1 MTGIDAIQHLLPDDV
16 QRDLQAHRQRVLYEA
31 KQAADETGF
40 VGGVGQVVG
49 HAAATAFDVGVT
61 GVARG
66 VGNLLT
72 GEDTS
77 TPGSR
82 SYIPSAYE
90 MVTGKRQSERE
101 LYLQAL
107 REKSTT
113 ARIGLGVGGAAGALG
128 GFLGGA
134 PGQILK
140 QSRNVLNPAYRAGL
154 EKIIGKSI
162 AGTADDVAIKLAAER
177 ITSNALAKTI
187 IRAIPTGVGFGVES
201 FVSTASDRQGKPASM
216 DDRIAAGAVGTALGT
231 LYGALGQWSDSLAG
245 KMADKLGLRAS
256 KTIAKALEGASFTA
270 LDQRLWGDALDAIH
284 EGDMD
289 KLGTTL
295 KTAFEEG
302 IYNAAVFG
310 GLGFAG
316 KHPAALRPQMFDSMK
331 LPDADLKLLTHTEK
345 KPGAEFE
352 PQRPDESGADFS
364 ARKQRWDA
372 AQEKLRMAEKIP
384 TADGEPIITPP
395 PEPATTPEAE
405 SPRPAM
411 EASHG
416 PVMRVIDPLFSMGW
430 RNTGGKVDGLEL
442 GFDGLPHKVRIKL
455 LPGGEAE
462 IELNPEAAS
471 TIGMGTGKHVV
482 LSGADA
488 VRALQRLEATS
499 ALNTLES
506 KLRFPEEFE
515 KTGGINDRRIGED
528 GKYRKYAFGEFWREL
543 KTEGGDTYWERD
555 PWIEPRKPK
564 FEEMP
569 KEIADR
575 AKVVFEWASANMGR
589 PGVDD
594 HAMQA
599 VKLAIALL
607 DTKGG
612 MMDPGV
618 KELGALLKD
627 PRFIEAA
634 PMFSNPEMANALA
647 TELAHVTAGLKT
659 TQMAM
664 RDLLGRLSEQQ
675 SKVVMPEQRIE
686 GPAGEGE
693 AKLPKVRSRLDEG
706 VYQAEQRRARE
717 EETISKEYAGFWA
730 DKDNPNRGADVS
742 IKADADLPGMF
753 KVTAKRQEGESA
765 EADLE
770 RAGIGPWL
778 RGQGLVRLPTEKA
791 EVEAAGWKEFSPKG
805 ESRRY
810 ASKKE
815 ADRAA
820 KQLAEAMP
828 DKEWRV
834 ERADGTEKAYVVE
847 WREKI
852 DVSEEAPPEESKK
865 KDLTPEQAV
874 GERVIN
880 NAASQRGSVD
890 LAILDFSN
898 ILPWA
903 KRRARITSDTAK
915 AGMQWLRHKV
925 DRASEWIASL
935 SPTGKVLGKEAK
947 KIGFETQRKAGSAL
961 VRLNRILKKNG
972 LIAGAFQVKRRVDA
986 IHKREMIFQ
995 SMNGVREQIEK
1006 IEESKRSEADK
1017 KLLADLKEFEA
1028 KNKPLIDEVRALYDE
1043 ARLEA
1048 IELGLQVRM
1057 PSGEWKPLKM
1067 TGKAYPQVLN
1077 KLGHQ
1082 VVHDAWH
1089 GRETEH
1095 TKLIY
1100 EKLVRDGKAKD
1111 VEEARLLVR
1120 KYYEDANAV
1129 SGDITKDIIEESSG
1143 KPLENK
1149 QLRGMFRYFELTRL
1163 ELPHQ
1168 FVEWDPTVTAE
1179 GHFQRAYQQL
1189 EAGKVW
1195 GPKFEN
1201 VRITLE
1207 KMRREGV
1214 AGADIEKIGRWI
1226 GQEFG
1231 RPGTDT
1237 SLINN
1242 LVKGV
1247 HSYQTFARLGLSI
1260 VSIAQNL
1267 TQGYINAANF
1277 GLLNAIRGQIEA
1289 GKSYLGFESKLFGG
1303 VKNLVEFLQSRGALG
1318 ATDVT
1323 FLENNLVSLIGK
1335 TGLKGFQVAEKNN
1348 QIIAAVAAR
1357 LSLEQSLNKML
1368 SQREGGLLTK
1378 AGMSGILRGLGFDVG
1393 SAAERQVG
1401 RLLGKE
1407 LAEVRKLSNEE
1418 LATMLEKTKKNDA
1431 TVIDEVMFRAVTD
1444 TQFVNSLA
1452 SRRAL
1457 WMGSPIF
1464 RLMFQFK
1471 SFPVDQMKY
1480 VYNNVLK
1487 EVLNGNTMP
1496 FVRWAFAS
1504 IVLRELLRTAVD
1516 SITGGKPQTLLGK
1529 ALGGEQLD
1537 EEDIALGLL
1546 KDLVV
1551 GGGLLFYDL
1560 AYGGI
1565 QDWIMPP
1572 VASTVE
1578 NVGKSLADVA
1588 EALGTGAPP
1597 IETIKKGA
1605 QDVFFNEF
1613 SALKQY
1619 GSIFG
1624 TDRPFED
1631 MMDTAAWR
1639 GRAADYAAKL
1649 KAKEVGRVSTYIG
1662 SLLRE
1667 NSIRPGP
1674 QHLFRLDIAQKLAV
1688 GDIEGAARNVELILE
1703 QAQRAGGYE
1712 VENKLKSLRDQ
1723 MNDLAPLGKVP
1734 VKERTAFLARY
1745 DKEERERGIQLQD
1758 DYIDG
1763 YERALSIAKGK
1774 LGIEMDDSDIWAN
1787 RLKKKL
1793 EPALVEWE
1801 KDRNISKFRESAKDL
1816 VPWVE
1821 THLEQLVPGL
1831 ISVGMYKSLTKMG
1844 DADRRRALENYLAGR
1859 MVGTMARGSIE
1870 KTVRER
1876 REKARDAAV
1885 RRAMARD

>member
-1 MTGIDAIQHLLPDDV
+1 MTGIDALKHLLPEDV
-16 QRDLQAHRQRVLYEA
+16 QRDLQAHRQSVLYEA

-40 VGGVGQVVG
+40 WGGVGQVAG

-101 LYLQAL
+101 LYLQAI

-113 ARIGLGVGGAAGALG
+113 ARIGLGVGTAAGALA
-128 GFLGGA
+128 GFVGGA

-154 EKIIGKSI
+154 EKMVGKSI
-162 AGTADDVAIKLAAER
+162 AGTADDIAIKLAAER

-187 IRAIPTGVGFGVES
+187 IRAIPTGVGFGIES
-201 FVSTASDRQGKPASM
+201 FISTASDRQGRPSTT
-216 DDRIAAGAVGTALGT
+216 DDRIAAGAAGTVLGT

-245 KMADKLGLRAS
+245 KMANKLGLRAS
-256 KTIAKALEGASFTA
+256 RTMAKALEGASFTA
-270 LDQRLWGDALDAIH
+270 LDQRLWGDALDAIN
-284 EGDMD
+284 EGDGD
-289 KLGTTL
+289 KLAATL

-302 IYNAAVFG
+302 IYNAAAFG
-310 GLGFAG
+310 GLGFMG

-331 LPDADLKLLTHTEK
+331 LPDADLKKAGGEAAKVEPTEEGYTAKGEFVRQQTERLTEEQEAAEHE
-345 KPGAEFE
+345 AEF
-352 PQRPDESGADFS
+352 PV
-364 ARKQRWDA
+364 
-372 AQEKLRMAEKIP
+372 
-384 TADGEPIITPP
+384 GEQPKTP
-395 PEPATTPEAE
+395 PEPIEGEAT
-405 SPRPAM
+405 SPRAAF
-411 EASHG
+411 EASHK
-416 PVMRVIDPLFSMGW
+416 PVIRHLDAISAMGW
-430 RNTGGKVDGLEL
+430 RNTGASVDGVEL
-442 GFDGLPHKVRIKL
+442 GFDGLPHKVRVKL
-455 LPGGEAE
+455 QPGGGVE
-462 IELNPEAAS
+462 IELNPEASA

-482 LSGADA
+482 LAGPDA
-488 VRALQRLEATS
+488 IRALQRLEATS
-499 ALNTLES
+499 TLNTLES

-528 GKYRKYAFGEFWREL
+528 GLYRKYAFGEFWIERSTEAG
-543 KTEGGDTYWERD
+543 KTSWERD
-555 PWIEPRKPK
+555 TSIEQRKPE
-564 FEEMP
+564 FGAMP
-569 KEIADR
+569 KEVEQK
-575 AKVVFEWASANMGR
+575 AKVMYEWASANMGL

-599 VKLAIALL
+599 AKLAVALL

-612 MMDPGV
+612 MRDPGV
-618 KELGALLKD
+618 KELSALLRD
-627 PRFIEAA
+627 PRFTEAA
-634 PMFSNPEMANALA
+634 PLFSNPGLANALA
-647 TELAHVTAGLKT
+647 TEIAHVTAGLKT

-664 RDLLGRLSEQQ
+664 RDLLGRLSEQET
-675 SKVVMPEQRIE
+675 KVGPEQRLE
-686 GPAGEGE
+686 APVGKEE
-693 AKLPKVRSRLDEG
+693 AKLPKVRSRADEG
-706 VYQAEQRRARE
+706 LYQAEQRRARE

-753 KVTAKRQEGESA
+753 KVSAKRQQGESS

-865 KDLTPEQAV
+865 KGLTPEQAV
-874 GERVIN
+874 GERIIN
-880 NAASQRGSVD
+880 DASQRGSVVT
-890 LAILDFSN
+890 LDFSN

-903 KRRARITSDTAK
+903 KRRARLGGDQAK
-915 AGMQWLRHKV
+915 AAMQWLRHKA
-925 DRASEWIASL
+925 DRAADWIASL
-935 SPTGKVLGKEAK
+935 SPTGKVLGKEAQ
-947 KIGFETQRKAGSAL
+947 KIGFETQRAAGSAL

-972 LIAGAFQVKRRVDA
+972 LIARAFHFKEKVDA

-1006 IEESKRSEADK
+1006 IEESKRSAADK
-1017 KLLADLKEFEA
+1017 KLLVDLKEFES
-1028 KNKPLIDEVRALYDE
+1028 KNQKLIDEVRDLYDE
-1043 ARLEA
+1043 ARKEA
-1048 IELGLQVRM
+1048 IKLKLQVRM

-1100 EKLVRDGKAKD
+1100 EKLVRDGKAATIEDAK
-1111 VEEARLLVR
+1111 ELVR

-1129 SGDITKDIIEESSG
+1129 SGDITKDILEEAEG
-1143 KPLENK
+1143 KPLERK

-1207 KMRREGV
+1207 KMRRQGV
-1214 AGADIEKIGRWI
+1214 ARADIEKIGRSI

-1237 SLINN
+1237 ALINN
-1242 LVKGV
+1242 LVKAV
-1247 HSYQTFARLGLSI
+1247 HSYQTFARLGLSV

-1289 GKSYLGFESKLFGG
+1289 GKAYLGFESKVFAG
-1303 VKNLVEFLQSRGALG
+1303 VKNAIEELQSRGSLG

-1323 FLENNLVSLIGK
+1323 FLENNLISLIGK

-1357 LSLEQSLNKML
+1357 LSLEQTLNKLL
-1368 SQREGGLLTK
+1368 SQREGGPLTK
-1378 AGMSGILRGLGFDVG
+1378 AGMAGILRGLGLH
-1393 SAAERQVG
+1393 ATERQLG

-1407 LAEVRKLSNEE
+1407 ASEISKLSNEE
-1418 LATMLEKTKKNDA
+1418 LVDMLKQTKKNDA
-1431 TVIDEVMFRAVTD
+1431 KVIDEVMFRAVTD

-1457 WMGSPIF
+1457 WIGSPIF

-1487 EVLNGNTMP
+1487 EALKGNTMP

-1516 SITGGKPQTLLGK
+1516 AITGNKPQTLLGK
-1529 ALGGEQLD
+1529 KLGGEQLD

-1578 NVGKSLADVA
+1578 NVGKSLADVV

-1703 QAQRAGGYE
+1703 QAQRAGGDE

-1793 EPALVEWE
+1793 APALAEWE
-1801 KDRNISKFRESAKDL
+1801 QDRNITKFRESAKEL

-1831 ISVGMYKSLTKMG
+1831 ISVGMYKSLTKMD

-1876 REKARDAAV
+1876 REKAKDAAV